1 MKTCDTRCRMPDARR
16 QTPTADARSRLALT
30 ACVAIAVA
38 AGQTILA
45 GEAIYLNSGEEYRG
59 TLERIADGKVVA
71 RIAGEERRFELANI
85 QRIEFQRR
93 RQHDDVATA
102 DQFPDLPVFQAIAPK
117 TEELAKRFPQA
128 GHVVLYDSARV
139 RLMAKGRYAVER
151 VRAWRILHERAANSA
166 KRALVYLRDRQAVEV
181 LYGLSVA
188 PDGAV
193 SRLSDSAMK
202 DEALYATQPAYDFQR
217 RLRFSL
223 RGPVPGA
230 TLIEAT
236 RLTGTA
242 SLLVPLVL
250 DETLHGT
257 EPALYRE
264 VRLVRDDDAEG
275 HASVAALNGL
285 GEAKDGVWSL
295 RNTPQI
301 FPEPLMPPWAA
312 FCPRLVLAWPKA
324 TWADVARAFARRA
337 GGDARLRRYGSP
349 AQLFDFVRT
358 QVRIEDVPLD
368 ALPEGPA
375 KPSVVLQRG
384 YGTEIERALLLA
396 ALLRGAGCQAETV
409 LVRGRRDGPLVESVP
424 RLDALSRAVVKTT
437 DPQGAVTWLQAD
449 HADRGFGE
457 LGPAVQHAQG
467 ISLTTGQLLTVP
479 ATDADSERRSVDVEL
494 APDGSAK
501 VTDVYRL
508 RGGYAR
514 AFRDLRQL
522 TDAQLRKWAVRF
534 VGRQRTGVHLL
545 SFEHSD
551 FAKANAEER
560 LALVYRVPALADA
573 AGDFI
578 LLRLPNAEESAS
590 EVGRSDR
597 QYDLFW
603 QGAEREAMEVSVRA
617 PAGYK
622 VYALGEALEA
632 KGDGWSV
639 AAGFEADAAK
649 AGVVRFRDLWQRA
662 ALTAPKAA
670 YPAYRT
676 ACIRRSLLRN
686 EVIVF
691 VKE

>member
-1 MKTCDTRCRMPDARR
+1 MAEHRRLPIADCRF
-16 QTPTADARSRLALT
+16 RSVIA
-30 ACVAIAVA
+30 ACVAIALA
-38 AGQTILA
+38 AAQTIPA

-59 TLERIADGKVVA
+59 TLERIAGGKVVA
-71 RIAGEERRFELANI
+71 RIAGEERSFDLANI

-93 RQHDDVATA
+93 RRFDDVAKAA
-102 DQFPDLPVFQAIAPK
+102 DLPDLPVFRAIAPK
-117 TEELAKRFPQA
+117 TADLRRRFPQA
-128 GHVVLYDSARV
+128 GHVVLYDSTRV
-139 RLMAKGRYAVER
+139 RLMAKGRYAVDR

-166 KRALVYLRDRQAVEV
+166 KRSLVYLRGRQAVEI
-181 LYGLSVA
+181 LYGLTVA

-193 SRLSDSAMK
+193 TRLSDSAMK
-202 DEALYATQPAYDFQR
+202 DEALYATQPAYDYQR

-230 TLIEAT
+230 TLVEAT

-242 SLLVPLVL
+242 TLLVPLVL

-264 VRLVRDDDAEG
+264 VRLVRDAATVG
-275 HASVAALNGL
+275 QPSVAALNGL
-285 GEAKDGVWSL
+285 TEAKDGVWSV

-301 FPEPLMPPWAA
+301 FPEPLMPPLAA
-312 FCPRLVLAWPKA
+312 FSPRLVIAWPKA
-324 TWADVARAFARRA
+324 TWADIARAFARRA
-337 GGDARLRRYGSP
+337 GGDARLRRDGSP

-375 KPSVVLQRG
+375 KPSAVLQRG

-396 ALLRGAGCQAETV
+396 ALLRGAGCQAETA
-409 LVRGRRDGPLVESVP
+409 LVCERNGGPLVERVP
-424 RLDALSRAVVKTT
+424 HLNAFSRAVVKMT
-437 DPQGAVTWLQAD
+437 DPKGVVTWLQAD

-457 LGPAVQHAQG
+457 LDPAVQHAHG

-479 ATDADSERRSVDVEL
+479 AADADSERRSLDVEL

-501 VTDVYRL
+501 VTDVTLL
-508 RGGYAR
+508 RGSYAHACR
-514 AFRDLRQL
+514 NLRQL
-522 TDAQLRKWAVRF
+522 TEAQLAKWAIRF

-560 LALVYRVPALADA
+560 LTLVYRVPALADA

-578 LLRLPNAEESAS
+578 VLRLPNAEESAS
-590 EVGRSDR
+590 DVGRSER

-603 QGAEREAMEVSVRA
+603 QGTEHEELEAVVRA

-622 VYALGEALEA
+622 VYAIGEGVAA

-639 AAGFEADAAK
+639 AAGFEADPAE
-649 AGVVRFRDLWQRA
+649 AGVVRFRGVWQRT
-662 ALTAPKAA
+662 ALTAPKTA